1 MFVYAIFYLN
11 LLRNR
16 KLNLWHYKW
25 LMCVCMIE
33 YKKEAP
39 VYYTTM
45 TEKKRDKVY
54 SIYFSNFGYTI
65 D

>member
-1 MFVYAIFYLN
+1 
-11 LLRNR
+11 
-16 KLNLWHYKW
+16 
-25 LMCVCMIE
+25 MIE